1 MREPLSKL
9 SRLGMY
15 LACYTVPLQLT
26 PNYLYTQLW
35 KYIYI
40 HLVLTSSA

>member
-1 MREPLSKL
+1 MHEPLSKL

-26 PNYLYTQLW
+26 PKLIYTRNFGSI
-35 KYIYI
+35 YIYI
-40 HLVLTSSA
+40 YISTWY